1 MFSRKKKKI
10 VKRLMARSLDDL
22 NEKLEK
28 RKIDPSVIIQINKMG
43 PNLAVYYIGEE
54 E

>member
-1 MFSRKKKKI
+1 MFSRKKKKV

-28 RKIDPSVIIQINKMG
+28 KGIDASVIIVINKMG
-43 PNLAVYYIGEE
+43 PNLEVYYVDI
-54 E
+54 